1 MCDKGDGSKGR
12 DGANFVKL
20 LAYWDEENKKVRLVS
35 IGIDGAGN
43 SSQEAAAG
51 IDFSLLPFNHNDFRV
66 VLIGQCTDAGGG
78 GTGSSL
84 YTDLCLRERV
94 ITVSEYKIGTC
105 TLHALNLTSSTP
117 IETLLGKSGLKARTT
132 LQALFTVFN
141 LTQ

>member
-20 LAYWDEENKKVRLVS
+20 LAYWDEENKKVRVVS

-51 IDFSLLPFNHNDFRV
+51 IDFSLLPFDHNDFRV

-78 GTGSSL
+78 ALDHLSTLPCVHEKGS
-84 YTDLCLRERV
+84 
-94 ITVSEYKIGTC
+94 
-105 TLHALNLTSSTP
+105 
-117 IETLLGKSGLKARTT
+117 
-132 LQALFTVFN
+132 
-141 LTQ
+141 